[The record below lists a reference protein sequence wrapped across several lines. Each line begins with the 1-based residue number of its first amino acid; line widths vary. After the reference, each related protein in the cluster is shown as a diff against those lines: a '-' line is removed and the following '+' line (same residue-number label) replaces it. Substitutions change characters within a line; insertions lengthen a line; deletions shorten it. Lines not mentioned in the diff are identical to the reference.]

1 MKTIKRKTVAIT
13 IVIMIVMESLQAQD
27 PSFSQFFS
35 SPLNINP
42 ALTANIN
49 ADWRLISN
57 FRDQW
62 VGPASPFVTGT
73 VSFDTK
79 VMQNKTPEMTENNY
93 IGLGGMLMFDHA
105 MSGVVK
111 STYASLNLSY
121 SIKLTETEY
130 YTERLGV
137 GFGAI
142 FGDKNMDF
150 SRVDFEEQF
159 TGFGFNRNL
168 PTGETA
174 LSNMKP
180 YVSASA
186 GLTYSAKTEKTNFD
200 LGVAAFHLNKPRQ
213 TFLKDDNEFLA
224 IRKVAHANFE
234 TFINE
239 RAVINTNAI
248 YQYQKKASYFS
259 VGGAF
264 GYYAGNTAETL
275 VTAGLW
281 YWSANAIVP
290 YVGLGYKNFQFGV
303 SYDFTI
309 SKLNDA
315 ARRPNTWEVSLIL
328 RGDRKASG
336 VIPCPWK

>member
-1 MKTIKRKTVAIT
+1 MKITLRITVI
-13 IVIMIVMESLQAQD
+13 IFSLFFARSLSAQD

-57 FRDQW
+57 LRDQW
-62 VGPASPFVTGT
+62 IGPASPYVTGT
-73 VSFDTK
+73 VSYDSKIF
-79 VMQNKTPEMTENNY
+79 QNKIPNVESEGNIMG
-93 IGLGGMLMFDHA
+93 IGGMLMFDRA

-121 SIKLTETEY
+121 NIKLSETEY
-130 YTERLGV
+130 YKERLGI

-142 FGDKNMDF
+142 YGARSMDF
-150 SRVDFEEQF
+150 SRLDFEEQF

-168 PTGETA
+168 PTGESA

-180 YVSASA
+180 YISASA
-186 GLTYSAKTEKTNFD
+186 GLTYSASNEKSNFD
-200 LGVAAFHLNKPRQ
+200 MGVSAFHLNQPRQ
-213 TFLKDDNEFLA
+213 TFLKDDKEFLP

-234 TFINE
+234 TFINQ

-248 YQYQKKASYFS
+248 YQYQKGANYFS
-259 VGGAF
+259 VGGAM
-264 GYYAGNTAETL
+264 GYYMGNNLESMI
-275 VTAGLW
+275 TAGLW
-281 YWSANAIVP
+281 YWSKNAVIP
-290 YVGLGYKNFQFGV
+290 YVGLTYKEFQFGV
-303 SYDFTI
+303 SYDITT
-309 SKLNDA
+309 SKLNQA
-315 ARRPNTWEVSLIL
+315 ARKPSSWELSIIL
-328 RGDRKASG
+328 RGEKKPTD

>member
-1 MKTIKRKTVAIT
+1 MKKMICIAVTILSL
-13 IVIMIVMESLQAQD
+13 IVTRSLNAQD

-57 FRDQW
+57 LRDQW
-62 VGPASPFVTGT
+62 IGPASPYVTGT
-73 VSFDTK
+73 ISYDSK
-79 VMQNKTPEMTENNY
+79 IMQNKTPNVETENNVM
-93 IGLGGMLMFDHA
+93 GVGGMLMFDYA

-121 SIKLTETEY
+121 NIKLMENDHHKQ
-130 YTERLGV
+130 RIGL

-142 FGDKNMDF
+142 YGRRHIDF

-159 TGFGFNRNL
+159 TGLGFNTSL

-180 YVSASA
+180 YFTASA
-186 GLTYSAKTEKTNFD
+186 GIVYSYTTENSNLD
-200 LGVAAFHLNKPRQ
+200 LGVAGFHLNKPRQ
-213 TFLKDDNEFLA
+213 TFLEDENQILA

-234 TFINE
+234 TLINE
-239 RAVINTNAI
+239 RVVLNTNAI
-248 YQYQKKASYFS
+248 YQFQLEANYFS
-259 VGGAF
+259 IGAAL
-264 GYYAGNTAETL
+264 GYYIGDAAESLLTG
-275 VTAGLW
+275 GLW
-281 YWSANAIVP
+281 YWSKNALIP
-290 YVGLGYKNFQFGV
+290 YISLAYKDFQFGV
-303 SYDFTI
+303 SYDITT
-309 SKLNDA
+309 SKLNQA
-315 ARRPNTWEVSLIL
+315 ARKPSTWELSLIL
-328 RGDRKASG
+328 RGIRKPSN

>member
-1 MKTIKRKTVAIT
+1 MKKALHIAV
-13 IVIMIVMESLQAQD
+13 IVLSLLFARSVNAQD

-57 FRDQW
+57 LRDQW
-62 VGPASPFVTGT
+62 IGPASPYVTGT
-73 VSFDTK
+73 VSYDAK
-79 VMQNKTPEMTENNY
+79 VFQNKIPNVEDKGNTMG
-93 IGLGGMLMFDHA
+93 IGGMLMFDRA

-111 STYASLNLSY
+111 STYASLNMSY
-121 SIKLTETEY
+121 NIKLSETEY
-130 YTERLGV
+130 YKERLGV

-142 FGDKNMDF
+142 YGTRNIDF

-159 TGFGFNRNL
+159 TGYGFNTNL
-168 PTGETA
+168 PTGESA

-186 GLTYSAKTEKTNFD
+186 GITYSASNEKSNFD
-200 LGVAAFHLNKPRQ
+200 AGVAAFHLNKPRQ
-213 TFLKDDNEFLA
+213 TFLKDKNEFLA

-239 RAVINTNAI
+239 RVVFNTNAI
-248 YQYQKKASYFS
+248 YQYQKGASYFS
-259 VGGAF
+259 VGGAI
-264 GYYAGNTAETL
+264 GHYLGNEL
-275 VTAGLW
+275 ESMITAGLW
-281 YWSANAIVP
+281 YWSKNAMIP
-290 YVGLGYKNFQFGV
+290 YVGLAHKDFQVGI
-303 SYDFTI
+303 SYDITI
-309 SKLNDA
+309 SKLNQA
-315 ARRPNTWEVSLIL
+315 SRKPSSWEVSLIL
-328 RGDRKASG
+328 RGTKKPSG

>member
-1 MKTIKRKTVAIT
+1 MKKALHIAVTIL
-13 IVIMIVMESLQAQD
+13 SLFFARLLNAQD

-62 VGPASPFVTGT
+62 IGPASPYVTGT
-73 VSFDTK
+73 VSYDSKIF
-79 VMQNKTPEMTENNY
+79 QNKVPNVETQGNTMG
-93 IGLGGMLMFDHA
+93 IGGMLMFDRA

-121 SIKLTETEY
+121 NIKLSETDY
-130 YTERLGV
+130 YKERLGI
-137 GFGAI
+137 GFGGI
-142 FGDKNMDF
+142 YGTRNMDF

-159 TGFGFNRNL
+159 TGYGFNRNL
-168 PTGETA
+168 PTGESA

-186 GLTYSAKTEKTNFD
+186 GLTYSASTEKTNFD
-200 LGVAAFHLNKPRQ
+200 VGVAAFHLNSPRQ
-213 TFLKDDNEFLA
+213 TFLKDEKEFLP

-234 TFINE
+234 TFVNE
-239 RAVINTNAI
+239 RAVLISNAI
-248 YQYQKKASYFS
+248 YQYQKGANYFS
-259 VGGAF
+259 VGGAM
-264 GYYAGNTAETL
+264 GYYMGNNLESM

-281 YWSANAIVP
+281 YWSQNAVIP
-290 YVGLGYKNFQFGV
+290 YVSLTHKDFQFGV
-303 SYDFTI
+303 SYDITT
-309 SKLNDA
+309 SKLNQA
-315 ARRPNTWEVSLIL
+315 SRKPSSWEVSVIL
-328 RGDRKASG
+328 RGTKKPSG

>member
-1 MKTIKRKTVAIT
+1 MKKALQIAALIF
-13 IVIMIVMESLQAQD
+13 SLFFARSLNAQD

-49 ADWRLISN
+49 SDWRLISN
-57 FRDQW
+57 LRDQW
-62 VGPASPFVTGT
+62 IGPASPYVTGT
-73 VSFDTK
+73 VSYDSKIF
-79 VMQNKTPEMTENNY
+79 QNKIPNVETEGN
-93 IGLGGMLMFDHA
+93 IMGIGGMLMFDRA

-121 SIKLTETEY
+121 NIKLSENDY
-130 YTERLGV
+130 YKERLGI

-142 FGDKNMDF
+142 YGTRNIDF

-159 TGFGFNRNL
+159 TGYGFNTNL
-168 PTGETA
+168 PTGESA

-186 GLTYSAKTEKTNFD
+186 GLTYSASNEKSNFD
-200 LGVAAFHLNKPRQ
+200 IGVAAFHLNKPRQ
-213 TFLKDDNEFLA
+213 TFLKDKNEFLP

-239 RAVINTNAI
+239 RTVFNTNAI
-248 YQYQKKASYFS
+248 YQYQKGANYFS
-259 VGGAF
+259 VGGAM
-264 GYYAGNTAETL
+264 GYYIGDNLEKM
-275 VTAGLW
+275 VTVGLW
-281 YWSANAIVP
+281 YWSKNAVIP
-290 YVGLGYKNFQFGV
+290 YVGLTYKDFQFGV
-303 SYDFTI
+303 SYDITT
-309 SKLNDA
+309 SKLNQA
-315 ARRPNTWEVSLIL
+315 SRKPSSWEVSIIL
-328 RGDRKASG
+328 RGTKKPSG